1 MVMVSSGYVS
11 AKRKGEKEMKKYK
24 IIEDEFID
32 FYGRK
37 LYRIIRIVDNVKG
50 GFIESINNLSQEDNA
65 WVSAMRKFTASKL

>member
-1 MVMVSSGYVS
+1 M
-11 AKRKGEKEMKKYK
+11 EKYK